1 MRPES
6 AAARDGGGRKKAER
20 TNEYK
25 GKAAE
30 RQRTASER
38 LSVIDE
44 LSPRSG
50 NPPIMLWHNTHI
62 NL

>member
-1 MRPES
+1 MRYINMRSES
-6 AAARDGGGRKKAER
+6 AVARDGGGRKKAER

-38 LSVIDE
+38 LSVID
-44 LSPRSG
+44 G
-50 NPPIMLWHNTHI
+50 NPPINALAQHTH
-62 NL
+62 